1 VVRGCNSCE
10 EEERI
15 ARKRRGFEEEE
26 KMREEERIEEDKGRA
41 RKTRCLFC
49 CQQSKSRVHRTTVAT
64 LLFWHRFHVVH
75 NRQRLPKSEM
85 VTVCQRKI
93 WNNCGD
99 FGLMLFTCSDY
110 GTTVGHLFSKSKK
123 SKLPPIFDQVL
134 ASTSRGLSFVRYELL
149 ASGTKAFPRNNR
161 TAPTIGQ

>member
-1 VVRGCNSCE
+1 MVRGCNSCE

-99 FGLMLFTCSDY
+99 FGLILFTCSDA
-110 GTTVGHLFSKSKK
+110 LLQPAR
-123 SKLPPIFDQVL
+123 LPSLGMLTIFQRKTWLNCCDIAL
-134 ASTSRGLSFVRYELL
+134 TRCTCSNG
-149 ASGTKAFPRNNR
+149 
-161 TAPTIGQ
+161 